1 MTANTKRIGS
11 FAILA
16 AIYLFAGI
24 AGVLLYR
31 YLPFSYWLRLLC
43 ADVAATA
50 VLFAFSCLLGNASVY
65 DPYWSVFPPVALTL
79 LAFGRPLTA
88 LNQLHL
94 IAVWV
99 WGLRLTAN
107 WAYTFQGLDHQDW
120 RYTMLREKSG
130 RAYPFVNF
138 FGIHLVP
145 TLIVYG
151 CMLPAFYSLEHGLR
165 TGVFSYLFV
174 LLSLSAA
181 AWQAVA
187 DCQMHAFRRHHHGE
201 LIHSG
206 LWKRARHPNYLGEIL
221 MWWGIALSVVFAPG
235 GEGWLLA
242 GALSNTLLFVF
253 ISIPMADARQ
263 AQKPGYAEYRA
274 QTRVLLPI
282 GKK

>member
-31 YLPFSYWLRLLC
+31 FLPFSYWLRLLC

-88 LNQLHL
+88 LTQLHL

-130 RAYPFVNF
+130 RHTLSSISLASTWYPRSSYMAVCCLRFIPLST
-138 FGIHLVP
+138 GLER
-145 TLIVYG
+145 
-151 CMLPAFYSLEHGLR
+151 AF
-165 TGVFSYLFV
+165 
-174 LLSLSAA
+174 SAI
-181 AWQAVA
+181 
-187 DCQMHAFRRHHHGE
+187 CLCFC
-201 LIHSG
+201 
-206 LWKRARHPNYLGEIL
+206 P
-221 MWWGIALSVVFAPG
+221 
-235 GEGWLLA
+235 
-242 GALSNTLLFVF
+242 
-253 ISIPMADARQ
+253 
-263 AQKPGYAEYRA
+263 
-274 QTRVLLPI
+274 
-282 GKK
+282 

>member
-88 LNQLHL
+88 LTQLHL

-145 TLIVYG
+145 TLNVYG
-151 CMLPAFYSLEHGLR
+151 CMLPC
-165 TGVFSYLFV
+165 VLF
-174 LLSLSAA
+174 
-181 AWQAVA
+181 
-187 DCQMHAFRRHHHGE
+187 
-201 LIHSG
+201 
-206 LWKRARHPNYLGEIL
+206 P
-221 MWWGIALSVVFAPG
+221 
-235 GEGWLLA
+235 
-242 GALSNTLLFVF
+242 
-253 ISIPMADARQ
+253 
-263 AQKPGYAEYRA
+263 
-274 QTRVLLPI
+274 
-282 GKK
+282 